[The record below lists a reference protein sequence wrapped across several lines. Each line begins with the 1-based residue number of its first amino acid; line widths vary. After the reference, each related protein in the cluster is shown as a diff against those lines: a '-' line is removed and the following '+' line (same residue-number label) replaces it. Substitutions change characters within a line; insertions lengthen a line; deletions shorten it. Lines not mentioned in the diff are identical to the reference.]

1 MRPRERKVL
10 VLKWRE
16 TDNPGVSNR
25 RDLVPARVE
34 RMVPYKPGKP
44 VEELERELGIQG
56 AVKLASN
63 ENPYGAAPEVREVL
77 RKALENLG
85 EYPDGAAFALRN
97 ALASHLGVEATE
109 VVTANGSNEL
119 IDLICRTYPET
130 DDHVVFGK
138 PSFVC
143 YWLGCIAAGVDFT
156 EVPLRDNLAWDV
168 DALLEAV
175 TPATKVL
182 FLANPNN
189 PTGAHMGSVDLE
201 RLVRELP
208 ERVVLVVDEAYVEFA
223 DAEDFVS
230 ALKFRELRKRLLILR
245 TFSKAYGLASL
256 RVGYA
261 VGPSELIDYLH
272 RMRAPFN
279 VNRLAQLAAVE
290 ALKAQD
296 YLQSYIQE
304 NRSERR
310 RVAKALENAGIRVAP
325 SQTNFLL
332 VDVERSGVEVY
343 EELLREAV
351 IVRPMPPPIQTWLRI
366 TLGTPKQN
374 EQMIVALRKVLGKSG

>member
-1 MRPRERKVL
+1 
-10 VLKWRE
+10 
-16 TDNPGVSNR
+16 
-25 RDLVPARVE
+25 
-34 RMVPYKPGKP
+34 MVPYKPGKP
-44 VEELERELGIQG
+44 VEELERELGIQN

-63 ENPYGAAPEVREVL
+63 ENPYGAAPQVREVL

-85 EYPDGAAFALRN
+85 EYPDGAAFGLRS
-97 ALASHLGVEATE
+97 AVASFNGVDASE

-119 IDLICRTYPET
+119 IDLICRTYPSA

-156 EVPLRDNLAWDV
+156 EVPLTDNLAWDV
-168 DALLEAV
+168 DALLGAV

-189 PTGAHMGSVDLE
+189 PTGAHMGSADLE

-223 DAEDFVS
+223 DAPDFVS
-230 ALKFRELRKRLLILR
+230 AMTLRELRKRMLILR

-261 VGPSELIDYLH
+261 IGPSELIDYLH

-279 VNRLAQLAAVE
+279 VNRLGQLAAVE

-296 YLQSYIQE
+296 YLQSYVQE
-304 NRSERR
+304 NRSERG
-310 RVAKALENAGIRVAP
+310 RVTAALEALNIPVAP

-332 VDVERSGVEVY
+332 VNVERAGTEVY
-343 EELLREAV
+343 EELLREAI

-374 EQMIVALRKVLGKSG
+374 DQMIGALQKVLGKSA

>member
-1 MRPRERKVL
+1 
-10 VLKWRE
+10 
-16 TDNPGVSNR
+16 
-25 RDLVPARVE
+25 
-34 RMVPYKPGKP
+34 MVPYKPGKP

-63 ENPYGAAPEVREVL
+63 ENPYGAAPQVLEVL

-85 EYPDGAAFALRN
+85 EYPDGAAFALRD
-97 ALASHLGVEATE
+97 ALASHHGVDASE

-119 IDLICRTYPET
+119 IDLICRTYPDA

-189 PTGAHMGSVDLE
+189 PTGAHMGSADLE

-208 ERVVLVVDEAYVEFA
+208 ARVVLVVDEAYVEFA

-230 ALKFRELRKRLLILR
+230 ALTFRGLRDRLLVLR

-261 VGPSELIDYLH
+261 LGPSELIGYLH

-279 VNRLAQLAAVE
+279 VNRLGQLAAVE

-296 YLQSYIQE
+296 FLQDYVRE
-304 NRSERR
+304 NRSERSR
-310 RVAKALENAGIRVAP
+310 LSTALEAAGIRVAP

-332 VDVERSGVEVY
+332 VDVERPGIEVY
-343 EELLREAV
+343 DELLREAL
-351 IVRPMPPPIQTWLRI
+351 IVRPMPPPIDTWLRI
-366 TLGTPKQN
+366 TVGTPEQN
-374 EQMIVALRKVLGKSG
+374 DKLIEAFQKRRANA